1 MKQWKA
7 KKWFKRVLGAVLT
20 LGLLVPQTAMA
31 SVTMDEA
38 HSMGISVGYEVDTD
52 QDARIEIHD
61 KNGEGVTYSLYQVG
75 VYSEDGTAYY
85 TDDFYAYISEL
96 TITPQTAAD
105 SGKSEEL
112 AEGLVSIIN
121 NHSIQPYKQ
130 TAPLDS
136 TKVAV
141 FEDLTPG
148 YYLAI
153 AGSYTN
159 SEGYVYSASPVLV
172 SVPGSGENGEYSV
185 TAQAKSEFVKPTKPN
200 TPSTPTPTPTTP
212 KNTDKVLPYTG
223 VMWWPVIALAAGG
236 MILYIA
242 GLIIDARGRRRKRR
256 TNE

>member
-7 KKWFKRVLGAVLT
+7 KRWFKRVLGVALT
-20 LGLLVPQTAMA
+20 LGMLVPQTAMA

-38 HSMGISVGYEVDTD
+38 HSMGISVAYEVDTD
-52 QDARIEIHD
+52 TDARIEIHD

-85 TDDFYAYISEL
+85 TDEFYSYISEL
-96 TITPQTAAD
+96 SISFREAAD
-105 SGKSEEL
+105 AGKSEEL
-112 AEGLVSIIN
+112 AESLVSIIN
-121 NHSIQPYKQ
+121 NHNIQPYKQ
-130 TAPLDS
+130 TSPLGSDG
-136 TKVAV
+136 VAA
-141 FEDLTPG
+141 FEKLTPG
-148 YYLAI
+148 YYIAL

-172 SVPGSGENGEYSV
+172 SVPGSGEAGEYSV
-185 TAQAKSEFVKPTKPN
+185 IVQAKSEFVKPTKPN

-223 VMWWPVIALAAGG
+223 VLWWPVIALAAGG
-236 MILYIA
+236 MVLYIA
-242 GLIIDARGRRRKRR
+242 GLIIEARGNRKKRR